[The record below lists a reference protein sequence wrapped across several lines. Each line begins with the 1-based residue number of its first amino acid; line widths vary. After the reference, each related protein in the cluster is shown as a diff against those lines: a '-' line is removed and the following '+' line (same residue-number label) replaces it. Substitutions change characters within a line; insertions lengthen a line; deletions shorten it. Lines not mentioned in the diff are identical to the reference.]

1 MLSLS
6 LNFIE
11 KIKSTFFPFYKN
23 KELRFIFK
31 KLEDG
36 YSEDKT
42 AVRFVGGCV
51 RKYLSREKIDD
62 IDAATILTS
71 EQIKEKLK
79 NTNLKIIDTGIKHGT
94 VTILSD
100 TIKIE
105 LTTLRKDLKSDGRHA
120 EIEYTDDWHLDSER
134 RDFTMNAIYMDIN
147 GKIFDPQN
155 GTIDLKNK
163 NVKFIGDPQKRIEE
177 DYLRI
182 IRFIRFKVMYD
193 IQVEKTTIDTVKHNL
208 IGIKK
213 ISKERILD
221 ELLKILELQSF
232 FKINESEHLKEIFL
246 MIFPEFLYLNRLERL
261 KKICKYYNIN
271 KELLLAVLLIDDKN
285 NDEYFSH
292 KYNVSSKIKET
303 LKNLSSN
310 LIKVKKNKNFFDK
323 DLIRNIYFYGK
334 EHLISLS
341 IINFSIN
348 SKIKIDEFSK
358 TLNLVLKSNIPKLHV
373 NGEYLKKNGMKE
385 GESLGK
391 VLKKIES
398 EWVNNNFEISNERI
412 KDLIKNYSL

>member
-1 MLSLS
+1 MLNLS

-23 KELRFIFK
+23 KELRFILK
-31 KLEDG
+31 KLEEG
-36 YSEDKT
+36 YAEDKT
-42 AVRFVGGCV
+42 VVRFVGGCV
-51 RKYLSREKIDD
+51 RKYLSGEKIDD
-62 IDAATILTS
+62 IDAATILTTD
-71 EQIKEKLK
+71 QIKEKLK
-79 NTNLKIIDTGIKHGT
+79 NTDLKIIDTGIKHGT
-94 VTILSD
+94 VTVLSD
-100 TIKIE
+100 TKKIE
-105 LTTLRKDLKSDGRHA
+105 LTTLRKDVKTDGRHA
-120 EIEYTDDWHLDSER
+120 EIEYTDDWQLDSER

-155 GTIDLKNK
+155 GIVDLKNK

-193 IQVEKTTIDTVKHNL
+193 IQLEKTTIEAIKHNL
-208 IGIKK
+208 TGIKK

-221 ELLKILELQSF
+221 ELLKILELKSF
-232 FKINESEHLKEIFL
+232 LKINESDHLKEIFL

-261 KKICKYYNIN
+261 KKICKYSNIN
-271 KELLLAVLLIDDKN
+271 KDLLLAVLLIDDKN

-303 LKNLSSN
+303 LKKLSSN
-310 LIKVKKNKNFFDK
+310 LIEVKKNKNFFDK
-323 DLIRNIYFYGK
+323 DLIRNVYFYGK
-334 EHLISLS
+334 EHLINLN

-348 SKIKIDEFSK
+348 SKIKIDEFLK

-398 EWVNNNFEISNERI
+398 EWANNNFEISNERI
-412 KDLIKNYSL
+412 KDLIKIYS

>member
-1 MLSLS
+1 MLNLS

-23 KELRFIFK
+23 KELRFILK
-31 KLEDG
+31 KLEEG
-36 YSEDKT
+36 YAEDKT
-42 AVRFVGGCV
+42 VVRFVGGCV
-51 RKYLSREKIDD
+51 RKYLSGEKIDD
-62 IDAATILTS
+62 IDAATILTTD
-71 EQIKEKLK
+71 QIKEKLK
-79 NTNLKIIDTGIKHGT
+79 NTDLKIIDTGIKHGT
-94 VTILSD
+94 VTVLSD
-100 TIKIE
+100 TKKIE
-105 LTTLRKDLKSDGRHA
+105 LTTLRKDVKTDGRHA
-120 EIEYTDDWHLDSER
+120 EIEYTDDWQLDSER

-155 GTIDLKNK
+155 GIVDLKNK

-193 IQVEKTTIDTVKHNL
+193 IQLEKTTIEAIKHNL
-208 IGIKK
+208 TGIKK

-221 ELLKILELQSF
+221 ELLKILELKSF
-232 FKINESEHLKEIFL
+232 LKINESDHLKEIFL

-261 KKICKYYNIN
+261 KKICKYSNIN
-271 KELLLAVLLIDDKN
+271 KDLLLAVLLIDDKN

-303 LKNLSSN
+303 LKKLSNN
-310 LIKVKKNKNFFDK
+310 LIEVKKNKNFFDK
-323 DLIRNIYFYGK
+323 DLIRNVYFYGK
-334 EHLISLS
+334 EHLINLN

-358 TLNLVLKSNIPKLHV
+358 ILNLVLKSNVPKLHV

-398 EWVNNNFEISNERI
+398 EWANNNFEISNQRI
-412 KDLIKNYSL
+412 KDLIKIYS

>member
-1 MLSLS
+1 MLNLS

-23 KELRFIFK
+23 KELRFILK
-31 KLEDG
+31 KLEEG
-36 YSEDKT
+36 YAEDKT
-42 AVRFVGGCV
+42 VVRFVGGCV
-51 RKYLSREKIDD
+51 RKYLSGEKIDD
-62 IDAATILTS
+62 IDAATILTTD
-71 EQIKEKLK
+71 QIKEKLK
-79 NTNLKIIDTGIKHGT
+79 NTDLKIIDTGIKHGT
-94 VTILSD
+94 VTVLSD
-100 TIKIE
+100 TKKIE
-105 LTTLRKDLKSDGRHA
+105 LTTLRKDVKTDGRHA
-120 EIEYTDDWHLDSER
+120 EIEYTDDWQLDSER

-155 GTIDLKNK
+155 GIVDLKNK

-193 IQVEKTTIDTVKHNL
+193 IQLEKTTIEAIKHNL
-208 IGIKK
+208 TGIKK

-221 ELLKILELQSF
+221 ELLKILELKSF
-232 FKINESEHLKEIFL
+232 LKINESDHLKEIFL

-261 KKICKYYNIN
+261 KKICKYSNIN
-271 KELLLAVLLIDDKN
+271 KDLLLAVLLIDDKN

-303 LKNLSSN
+303 LKKLSSN
-310 LIKVKKNKNFFDK
+310 LIEVKKNKSFFGK
-323 DLIRNIYFYGK
+323 DLIRNVYFYGK
-334 EHLISLS
+334 EHLINLN

-348 SKIKIDEFSK
+348 PKIKIDEFSK
-358 TLNLVLKSNIPKLHV
+358 ILNLVLKSNVPKLHV
-373 NGEYLKKNGMKE
+373 NGDYLKRNGMKE

-398 EWVNNNFEISNERI
+398 EWANNNFEISNERI
-412 KDLIKNYSL
+412 KDLIKIYS

>member
-1 MLSLS
+1 M
-6 LNFIE
+6 E
-11 KIKSTFFPFYKN
+11 
-23 KELRFIFK
+23 E
-31 KLEDG
+31 G
-36 YSEDKT
+36 YTEDKT
-42 AVRFVGGCV
+42 VVRFVGGCV
-51 RKYLSREKIDD
+51 RKYLSGEKIDD
-62 IDAATILTS
+62 IDAATILTTD
-71 EQIKEKLK
+71 QIKEKLK
-79 NTNLKIIDTGIKHGT
+79 NTDLKIIDTGIKHGT
-94 VTILSD
+94 VTVLSD
-100 TIKIE
+100 TKKIE
-105 LTTLRKDLKSDGRHA
+105 LTTLRKDVKTDGRHA
-120 EIEYTDDWHLDSER
+120 EIEYTDDWQLDSER

-155 GTIDLKNK
+155 GIVDLKNK

-193 IQVEKTTIDTVKHNL
+193 IQLEKTTIEAIKHNL
-208 IGIKK
+208 TGIKK

-221 ELLKILELQSF
+221 ELLKILELKSF
-232 FKINESEHLKEIFL
+232 LKINESDHLKEIFL

-261 KKICKYYNIN
+261 KKICKYSNIN
-271 KELLLAVLLIDDKN
+271 KDLLLAVLLIDDKN

-303 LKNLSSN
+303 LKKLSSN
-310 LIKVKKNKNFFDK
+310 LIEVKKNKNFFDK
-323 DLIRNIYFYGK
+323 DLIRNVYFYGK
-334 EHLISLS
+334 EHLINLN

-358 TLNLVLKSNIPKLHV
+358 ILNLVLKSNVPKLHV

-412 KDLIKNYSL
+412 KDLIKIYSL

>member
-1 MLSLS
+1 MLNLS

-23 KELRFIFK
+23 KELRFILK
-31 KLEDG
+31 KLEEG
-36 YSEDKT
+36 YAEDKT
-42 AVRFVGGCV
+42 VVRFVGGCV
-51 RKYLSREKIDD
+51 RKYLSGEKIDD
-62 IDAATILTS
+62 IDAATILTTD
-71 EQIKEKLK
+71 QIKEKLK
-79 NTNLKIIDTGIKHGT
+79 NTDLKIIDTGIKHGT
-94 VTILSD
+94 VTVLSD
-100 TIKIE
+100 TKKIE
-105 LTTLRKDLKSDGRHA
+105 LTTLRKDVKTDGRHA
-120 EIEYTDDWHLDSER
+120 EIEYTDDWQLDSER

-155 GTIDLKNK
+155 GIVDLKNK

-193 IQVEKTTIDTVKHNL
+193 IQLEKTTIEAIKHNL
-208 IGIKK
+208 TGIKK

-221 ELLKILELQSF
+221 ELLKILELKSF
-232 FKINESEHLKEIFL
+232 LKINESDHLKEIFL

-261 KKICKYYNIN
+261 KKICKYSNIN
-271 KELLLAVLLIDDKN
+271 KDLLLAVLLIDDKN

-303 LKNLSSN
+303 LKKLSNN
-310 LIKVKKNKNFFDK
+310 LIEVKKNKNFFDK
-323 DLIRNIYFYGK
+323 DLIRNVYFYGK
-334 EHLISLS
+334 EHLISLN

-358 TLNLVLKSNIPKLHV
+358 ILNLVLKSNVPKLHV

-398 EWVNNNFEISNERI
+398 EWANNNFEISNQRI
-412 KDLIKNYSL
+412 KDLIKIYS

>member
-1 MLSLS
+1 MLNLS

-23 KELRFIFK
+23 KELRFILK
-31 KLEDG
+31 KLEEG
-36 YSEDKT
+36 YAEDKT
-42 AVRFVGGCV
+42 VVRFVGGCV
-51 RKYLSREKIDD
+51 RKYLSGEKIDD
-62 IDAATILTS
+62 IDAATILTTD
-71 EQIKEKLK
+71 QIKEKLK
-79 NTNLKIIDTGIKHGT
+79 NTDLKIIDTGIKHGT
-94 VTILSD
+94 VTVLSD
-100 TIKIE
+100 TKKIE
-105 LTTLRKDLKSDGRHA
+105 LTTLRKDVKTDGRHA
-120 EIEYTDDWHLDSER
+120 EIEYTDDWQLDSER

-155 GTIDLKNK
+155 GIVDLKNK

-193 IQVEKTTIDTVKHNL
+193 IQLEKTTIEAIKHNL
-208 IGIKK
+208 TGIKK

-221 ELLKILELQSF
+221 ELLKILELKSF
-232 FKINESEHLKEIFL
+232 LKINESDHLKEIFL

-261 KKICKYYNIN
+261 KKICKYSNIN
-271 KELLLAVLLIDDKN
+271 KDLLLAVLLIDDKN

-303 LKNLSSN
+303 LKKLSSN
-310 LIKVKKNKNFFDK
+310 LIEVKKNKNFFDK
-323 DLIRNIYFYGK
+323 DLIRNVYFYGK
-334 EHLISLS
+334 EHLINLN

-358 TLNLVLKSNIPKLHV
+358 ILNLVLKSNVPKLHV

-398 EWVNNNFEISNERI
+398 EWANNNFEISNQII
-412 KDLIKNYSL
+412 KDLIKIYS

>member
-1 MLSLS
+1 MLNLS

-23 KELRFIFK
+23 KELRFILK
-31 KLEDG
+31 RLEEG
-36 YSEDKT
+36 YTEDKT
-42 AVRFVGGCV
+42 VVRFVGGCV
-51 RKYLSREKIDD
+51 RKYLSGEKIDD
-62 IDAATILTS
+62 IDAATILTTD
-71 EQIKEKLK
+71 QIKEKLK
-79 NTNLKIIDTGIKHGT
+79 NTDLKIIDTGIKHGT
-94 VTILSD
+94 VTVLSD
-100 TIKIE
+100 TKKIE
-105 LTTLRKDLKSDGRHA
+105 LTTLRKDVKTDGRHA
-120 EIEYTDDWHLDSER
+120 EIEYTDDWQLDSER

-155 GTIDLKNK
+155 GIVDLKNK

-193 IQVEKTTIDTVKHNL
+193 IQLEKTTIEAIKHNL
-208 IGIKK
+208 TGIKK

-221 ELLKILELQSF
+221 ELLKILELKSF
-232 FKINESEHLKEIFL
+232 LKINESDHLKEIFL

-261 KKICKYYNIN
+261 KKICKYSNIN
-271 KELLLAVLLIDDKN
+271 KDLLLAVLLIDDKN

-303 LKNLSSN
+303 LKKLSSN
-310 LIKVKKNKNFFDK
+310 LIEVKKNKNFFGK
-323 DLIRNIYFYGK
+323 DLIRNVYFYGK
-334 EHLISLS
+334 EHLINLN

-348 SKIKIDEFSK
+348 PKIKIDEFLK
-358 TLNLVLKSNIPKLHV
+358 ILNLVLKSNVPKLHV

-398 EWVNNNFEISNERI
+398 EWANNNFEISNERI
-412 KDLIKNYSL
+412 KDLIKIYS

>member
-1 MLSLS
+1 MLNLS

-23 KELRFIFK
+23 KELRFILK
-31 KLEDG
+31 KLEEG
-36 YSEDKT
+36 YTEDKT
-42 AVRFVGGCV
+42 VVRFVGGCV
-51 RKYLSREKIDD
+51 RKYLSGEKIDD
-62 IDAATILTS
+62 IDAATILTTD
-71 EQIKEKLK
+71 QIKEKLK
-79 NTNLKIIDTGIKHGT
+79 NTDLKIIDTGIKHGT
-94 VTILSD
+94 VTVLSD
-100 TIKIE
+100 TKKIE
-105 LTTLRKDLKSDGRHA
+105 LTTLRKDVKTDGRHA
-120 EIEYTDDWHLDSER
+120 EIEYTDDWQLDSER

-155 GTIDLKNK
+155 GIVDLKNK

-193 IQVEKTTIDTVKHNL
+193 IQLEKTTIEAIKHNL
-208 IGIKK
+208 TGIKK

-221 ELLKILELQSF
+221 ELLKILELKSF
-232 FKINESEHLKEIFL
+232 LKINESDHLKEIFL

-261 KKICKYYNIN
+261 KKICKYSNIN
-271 KELLLAVLLIDDKN
+271 KDLLLAVLLIDDKN

-303 LKNLSSN
+303 LKKLSSN
-310 LIKVKKNKNFFDK
+310 LIEVKKNKNFFDK
-323 DLIRNIYFYGK
+323 DLIRNVYFYGK
-334 EHLISLS
+334 EHLINLN

-348 SKIKIDEFSK
+348 PKIKIDEFLK
-358 TLNLVLKSNIPKLHV
+358 ILNLVLKSNVPKLHV

-398 EWVNNNFEISNERI
+398 EWANNNFEISNERI
-412 KDLIKNYSL
+412 KDLIKIYS

>member
-1 MLSLS
+1 MLNLS

-23 KELRFIFK
+23 KELRFILK
-31 KLEDG
+31 RLEEG
-36 YSEDKT
+36 YTEDKT
-42 AVRFVGGCV
+42 VVRFVGGCV
-51 RKYLSREKIDD
+51 RKYLSGEKIDD
-62 IDAATILTS
+62 IDAATILTTD
-71 EQIKEKLK
+71 QIKEKLQ

-100 TIKIE
+100 TKKIE
-105 LTTLRKDLKSDGRHA
+105 LTTLRKDVKTDGRHA
-120 EIEYTDDWHLDSER
+120 EIEYTDDWQLDSER

-155 GTIDLKNK
+155 GIGDLKNK

-193 IQVEKTTIDTVKHNL
+193 IQVEKTTIEAIKHNL
-208 IGIKK
+208 TGIKK

-221 ELLKILELQSF
+221 ELLKILELKSF
-232 FKINESEHLKEIFL
+232 LKINESDHLKEIFL

-261 KKICKYYNIN
+261 KKICKYSNIN
-271 KELLLAVLLIDDKN
+271 KDLLLAVLLIDDKN

-303 LKNLSSN
+303 LKKLSSN
-310 LIKVKKNKNFFDK
+310 LIEVKKNKNFFGK
-323 DLIRNIYFYGK
+323 DLIRNVYFYGK
-334 EHLISLS
+334 EHLINLN

-348 SKIKIDEFSK
+348 PKIKIDEFSK
-358 TLNLVLKSNIPKLHV
+358 ILNLVLKSNVPKLHV

-398 EWVNNNFEISNERI
+398 EWASNNFEISNERI
-412 KDLIKNYSL
+412 KDLIKIYSL

>member
-1 MLSLS
+1 M
-6 LNFIE
+6 E
-11 KIKSTFFPFYKN
+11 
-23 KELRFIFK
+23 E
-31 KLEDG
+31 G
-36 YSEDKT
+36 YTEDKT
-42 AVRFVGGCV
+42 VVRFVGGCV
-51 RKYLSREKIDD
+51 RKYLSGEKIDD
-62 IDAATILTS
+62 IDVATILTTD
-71 EQIKEKLK
+71 QIKEKLK
-79 NTNLKIIDTGIKHGT
+79 NTDLKIIDTGIKHGT
-94 VTILSD
+94 VTVLSD
-100 TIKIE
+100 TKKIE
-105 LTTLRKDLKSDGRHA
+105 LTTLRKDVKTDGRHA
-120 EIEYTDDWHLDSER
+120 EIEYTDDWQLDSER

-155 GTIDLKNK
+155 GIVDLKNK

-193 IQVEKTTIDTVKHNL
+193 IQLEKTTIEAIKHNL
-208 IGIKK
+208 TGIKK

-221 ELLKILELQSF
+221 ELLKILELKSF
-232 FKINESEHLKEIFL
+232 LKINESDHLKEIFL

-261 KKICKYYNIN
+261 KKICKYSNIN
-271 KELLLAVLLIDDKN
+271 KDLLLAVLLIDDKN

-303 LKNLSSN
+303 LKKLSSN
-310 LIKVKKNKNFFDK
+310 LIEVKKNKNFFDK
-323 DLIRNIYFYGK
+323 DLIKNIYFYGK
-334 EHLISLS
+334 EHLINLN

-358 TLNLVLKSNIPKLHV
+358 ILNLVLKSNIPKLHV

-391 VLKKIES
+391 VLKKLRVSGQIIILKYLMRELK
-398 EWVNNNFEISNERI
+398 I
-412 KDLIKNYSL
+412 

>member
-1 MLSLS
+1 MLNLS

-23 KELRFIFK
+23 KELRFILK
-31 KLEDG
+31 KLEEG
-36 YSEDKT
+36 YAEDKT
-42 AVRFVGGCV
+42 VVRFVGGCV
-51 RKYLSREKIDD
+51 RKYLSGEKIDD
-62 IDAATILTS
+62 IDAATILTTD
-71 EQIKEKLK
+71 QIKEKLK
-79 NTNLKIIDTGIKHGT
+79 NTDLKIIDTGIKHGT
-94 VTILSD
+94 VTVLSD
-100 TIKIE
+100 TKKIE
-105 LTTLRKDLKSDGRHA
+105 LTTLRKDVKTDGRHA
-120 EIEYTDDWHLDSER
+120 EIEYTDDWQLDSER

-155 GTIDLKNK
+155 GIVDLKNK

-193 IQVEKTTIDTVKHNL
+193 IQLEKTTIEAIKHNL
-208 IGIKK
+208 TGIKK

-221 ELLKILELQSF
+221 ELLKILELKSF
-232 FKINESEHLKEIFL
+232 LKINESDHLKEIFL

-261 KKICKYYNIN
+261 KKICKYSNIN
-271 KELLLAVLLIDDKN
+271 KDLLLAVLLIDDKN

-303 LKNLSSN
+303 LKKFSSN
-310 LIKVKKNKNFFDK
+310 LIEVKKNKNFFDK
-323 DLIRNIYFYGK
+323 DLIRNVYFYGK
-334 EHLISLS
+334 EHLINLN

-358 TLNLVLKSNIPKLHV
+358 ILNLVLKSNVPKLHV

-398 EWVNNNFEISNERI
+398 EWANNNFEISNQRI
-412 KDLIKNYSL
+412 KDLIKIYS

>member
-1 MLSLS
+1 MLNLS

-23 KELRFIFK
+23 KELRFILK
-31 KLEDG
+31 KLEEG
-36 YSEDKT
+36 YAEDKT
-42 AVRFVGGCV
+42 VVRFVGGCV
-51 RKYLSREKIDD
+51 RKYLSGEKIDD
-62 IDAATILTS
+62 IDAATILTTD
-71 EQIKEKLK
+71 QIKEKLK
-79 NTNLKIIDTGIKHGT
+79 NTDLKIIDTGIKHGT
-94 VTILSD
+94 VTVLSD
-100 TIKIE
+100 TKKIE
-105 LTTLRKDLKSDGRHA
+105 LTTLRKDVKTDGRHA
-120 EIEYTDDWHLDSER
+120 EIEYTDDWQLDSER

-155 GTIDLKNK
+155 GIGDLKNK

-193 IQVEKTTIDTVKHNL
+193 IQLEKTTIEAIKHNL
-208 IGIKK
+208 TGIKK

-221 ELLKILELQSF
+221 ELLKILELKSF
-232 FKINESEHLKEIFL
+232 LKINESDHLKEIFL

-261 KKICKYYNIN
+261 KKICKYSNIN
-271 KELLLAVLLIDDKN
+271 KDLLLAVLLIDDKN

-292 KYNVSSKIKET
+292 KYNVSSKIKDT
-303 LKNLSSN
+303 LKKLSSN
-310 LIKVKKNKNFFDK
+310 LIEVKKNKNFFDK
-323 DLIRNIYFYGK
+323 DLIRNVYFYGK
-334 EHLISLS
+334 EHLINLN

-348 SKIKIDEFSK
+348 PKIKIDEFSK
-358 TLNLVLKSNIPKLHV
+358 ILNLVLKSNVPKLHV

-398 EWVNNNFEISNERI
+398 EWANNNFEISNQRI
-412 KDLIKNYSL
+412 KDLIKIYS

>member
-1 MLSLS
+1 MLNLS

-23 KELRFIFK
+23 KELRFILK
-31 KLEDG
+31 KLEEG
-36 YSEDKT
+36 YTEDKT
-42 AVRFVGGCV
+42 VVRFVGGCV
-51 RKYLSREKIDD
+51 RKYLSGEKIDD
-62 IDAATILTS
+62 IDAATILTTD
-71 EQIKEKLK
+71 QIKEKLK
-79 NTNLKIIDTGIKHGT
+79 NTDLKIIDTGIKHGT
-94 VTILSD
+94 VTVLSD
-100 TIKIE
+100 TKKIE
-105 LTTLRKDLKSDGRHA
+105 LTTLRKDVKTDGRHA
-120 EIEYTDDWHLDSER
+120 EIEYTDDWQLDSER

-155 GTIDLKNK
+155 GIVDLKNK

-193 IQVEKTTIDTVKHNL
+193 IQLEKTTIDAIKHNL
-208 IGIKK
+208 TGIKK

-221 ELLKILELQSF
+221 ELLKILELKSF
-232 FKINESEHLKEIFL
+232 LKINESDHLKEIFL

-261 KKICKYYNIN
+261 KKICKYSNIN
-271 KELLLAVLLIDDKN
+271 KDLLLAVLLIDDKN

-303 LKNLSSN
+303 LKKLSSN
-310 LIKVKKNKNFFDK
+310 LIEVKKNKNFFGK
-323 DLIRNIYFYGK
+323 DLIRNVYFYGK
-334 EHLISLS
+334 EHLINLN

-348 SKIKIDEFSK
+348 PKIKIDEFSK
-358 TLNLVLKSNIPKLHV
+358 ILNLVLKSNVPKLHV

-398 EWVNNNFEISNERI
+398 EWANNNFEISNERI
-412 KDLIKNYSL
+412 KDLIKIYS

>member
-1 MLSLS
+1 MLNLS

-23 KELRFIFK
+23 KELRFILK
-31 KLEDG
+31 KLEEG
-36 YSEDKT
+36 YAEDKT
-42 AVRFVGGCV
+42 VVRFVGGCV
-51 RKYLSREKIDD
+51 RKYLSGEKIDD
-62 IDAATILTS
+62 IDAATILTTD
-71 EQIKEKLK
+71 QIKEKLK
-79 NTNLKIIDTGIKHGT
+79 NTDLKIIDTGIKHGT
-94 VTILSD
+94 VTVLSD
-100 TIKIE
+100 TKKIE
-105 LTTLRKDLKSDGRHA
+105 LTTLRKDVKTDGRHA
-120 EIEYTDDWHLDSER
+120 EIEYTDDWQLDSER

-155 GTIDLKNK
+155 GIVDLKNK

-193 IQVEKTTIDTVKHNL
+193 IQVEKTTIEAIKHNL
-208 IGIKK
+208 TGIKK

-221 ELLKILELQSF
+221 ELLKILELKSF
-232 FKINESEHLKEIFL
+232 LKINESDHLKEIFL

-261 KKICKYYNIN
+261 KKICKYSNIN
-271 KELLLAVLLIDDKN
+271 KDLLLAVLLIDDKN

-303 LKNLSSN
+303 LKKLSSN
-310 LIKVKKNKNFFDK
+310 LIEVKKNKNFFDK
-323 DLIRNIYFYGK
+323 DLIRNVYFYGK
-334 EHLISLS
+334 EHLINLN

-358 TLNLVLKSNIPKLHV
+358 ILNLVLKSNVPKLHV

-398 EWVNNNFEISNERI
+398 EWANNNFEISNQRI
-412 KDLIKNYSL
+412 KDLIKIYS

>member
-1 MLSLS
+1 MLNLS

-23 KELRFIFK
+23 KELRFILK
-31 KLEDG
+31 RLEEG
-36 YSEDKT
+36 YTEDKT
-42 AVRFVGGCV
+42 VVRFVGGCV
-51 RKYLSREKIDD
+51 RKYLSGEKIDD
-62 IDAATILTS
+62 IDAATILTTD
-71 EQIKEKLK
+71 QIKEKLK
-79 NTNLKIIDTGIKHGT
+79 NTDLKIIDTGIKHGT
-94 VTILSD
+94 VTVLSD
-100 TIKIE
+100 TKKIE
-105 LTTLRKDLKSDGRHA
+105 LTTLRKDVKTDGRHA
-120 EIEYTDDWHLDSER
+120 EIEYTDDWQLDSER

-155 GTIDLKNK
+155 GIVDLKNK

-193 IQVEKTTIDTVKHNL
+193 IQLEKTTIEAIKHNL
-208 IGIKK
+208 TGIKK

-221 ELLKILELQSF
+221 ELLKILELKSF
-232 FKINESEHLKEIFL
+232 LKINESDHLKEIFL

-261 KKICKYYNIN
+261 KKICKYSNIN
-271 KELLLAVLLIDDKN
+271 KDLLLAVLLIDDKN

-303 LKNLSSN
+303 LKKLSSN
-310 LIKVKKNKNFFDK
+310 LIEVKKNKNFFDK
-323 DLIRNIYFYGK
+323 DLIRNVYFYGK
-334 EHLISLS
+334 EHLINLN

-358 TLNLVLKSNIPKLHV
+358 ILNLVLKSNVPKLHV

-398 EWVNNNFEISNERI
+398 EWANNNFEISNQRI
-412 KDLIKNYSL
+412 KDLIKIYS

>member
-1 MLSLS
+1 MLNLS

-23 KELRFIFK
+23 KELRFILK
-31 KLEDG
+31 KLEEG
-36 YSEDKT
+36 YAEDKT
-42 AVRFVGGCV
+42 VVRFVGGCV
-51 RKYLSREKIDD
+51 RKYLSGEKIDD
-62 IDAATILTS
+62 IDAATILTTD
-71 EQIKEKLK
+71 QIKEKLK
-79 NTNLKIIDTGIKHGT
+79 NTDLKIIDTGIKHGT
-94 VTILSD
+94 VTVLSD
-100 TIKIE
+100 TKKIE
-105 LTTLRKDLKSDGRHA
+105 LTTLRKDVKTDGRHA
-120 EIEYTDDWHLDSER
+120 EIEYTDDWQLDSER

-155 GTIDLKNK
+155 GIVDLKNK

-193 IQVEKTTIDTVKHNL
+193 IQLEKTTIEAIKHNL

-221 ELLKILELQSF
+221 ELLKILELKSF
-232 FKINESEHLKEIFL
+232 LKINESDHLKEIFL

-261 KKICKYYNIN
+261 KKICKYSNIN
-271 KELLLAVLLIDDKN
+271 KDLLLAVLLIDDKN

-303 LKNLSSN
+303 LKKLSSN
-310 LIKVKKNKNFFDK
+310 LIEIKKNKNFFDK
-323 DLIRNIYFYGK
+323 DLIRNVYFYGK
-334 EHLISLS
+334 EHLINLN

-348 SKIKIDEFSK
+348 SKIKIDDFSK
-358 TLNLVLKSNIPKLHV
+358 ILNLVLKSNVPKLHV

-398 EWVNNNFEISNERI
+398 EWANNNFEISNERI
-412 KDLIKNYSL
+412 QDLIKIYSL